1 MNESF
6 PALEL
11 QSKHDYYKEKI
22 VYFYYNTTRSHTL
35 SEFTCQFDDFVQVL
49 KKDISTDNIYEQYA
63 FIIYQLTLHTRDQYN
78 GKGEHDISY
87 VLIDVL
93 YKHLPNLAL
102 ACLYQF
108 VRPCYKG
115 QAYGSWRDI
124 KHLCHYTTN
133 EKLVDECIEIMN
145 GALSKDVL
153 AITKQKSQD
162 DAKKTISNVAKW
174 IPRENK
180 KFGWLFERL
189 AINWSNKYFP
199 YLLKSPASYDR
210 ALRKAKMTYRRL
222 IAGLNTLKDTLE
234 VKLCSDQWNKI
245 DIHSIPQLAFSKYKN
260 ALCKYVFDSPEKI
273 FEKTFYSDTNMKRL
287 ECSLKTKKHL
297 ENKYYPE
304 GAFEPDREH
313 ASYVPFTQPL
323 SQLVKRAFE
332 LIDQKRELE
341 IDILNNEWS
350 QINGL
355 LDAKSLE
362 NMIPIIDM
370 SFLSKSTDGYYNAI
384 GLALLMA
391 ERSTLAKRI
400 LVIDNQLSWVN
411 LQDETNFVSMIKK
424 LRNDTKSRT
433 STICDFTGAMKE
445 FVKYIDESKI
455 SNIKIK
461 EMTLVYFHTQSL
473 EENTHSQIIK
483 LFYNGGLTGS
493 RNNAF
498 PCPKMIYWNLSTTTC
513 SCPSALNSKNSILL
527 SGYNANLICTLANLQ
542 KDSYSM
548 IIEILKEYRH
558 PDNNN
563 RQ

>member
-1 MNESF
+1 MDFPVLES
-6 PALEL
+6 

-22 VYFYYNTTRSHTL
+22 VYFYYNTTRSHNL
-35 SEFTCQFDDFVQVL
+35 NAFVCQFDDFIQVL
-49 KKDISTDNIYEQYA
+49 KKDISVDKIYEQYV

-108 VRPCYKG
+108 VFPCYKG

-124 KHLCHYTTN
+124 KHLCHYSTN
-133 EKLVDECIEIMN
+133 EKLIDECIEIMN

-153 AITKQKSQD
+153 EIGKQNSKEC
-162 DAKKTISNVAKW
+162 AKKAISNVAKW

-189 AINWSNKYFP
+189 AINWSNKYYP
-199 YLLKSPASYDR
+199 YLLKNPASYDK
-210 ALRKAKMTYRRL
+210 ALRKAKMIYRTLVAR
-222 IAGLNTLKDTLE
+222 INTLKDTVE
-234 VKLCSDQWNKI
+234 IKLCSDQWNKI

-297 ENKYYPE
+297 ANKYYPE
-304 GAFEPDREH
+304 GAFEPGREH
-313 ASYVPFTQPL
+313 ASYVPFTQPI

-332 LIDQKRELE
+332 LVDQKRELE

-350 QINGL
+350 QLNGL
-355 LDAKSLE
+355 LDVKILE
-362 NMIPIIDM
+362 NIIPIIDM
-370 SFLSKSTDGYYNAI
+370 SFLSKTTDSYYSAI
-384 GLALLMA
+384 GLALLVA
-391 ERSTLAKRI
+391 QRSTIAKRI

-411 LQDETNFVSMIKK
+411 LQDTTNFISMIKK
-424 LRNDTKSRT
+424 VQEDTKSRT
-433 STICDFTGAMKE
+433 STVCDFDGAMKE
-445 FVKYIDESKI
+445 FIKYIDESKL

-461 EMTLVYFHTQSL
+461 ETNLLYFHTQPL
-473 EENTHSQIIK
+473 EENTHSHIIK
-483 LFYNGGLTGS
+483 LFYQGGLTGS
-493 RNNAF
+493 RNLAF
-498 PCPKMIYWNLSTTTC
+498 PCPKMIYWNLSAALC
-513 SCPSALNSKNSILL
+513 SCPSILTSRNSILL
-527 SGYNANLICTLANLQ
+527 SGHSANLINALANLK
-542 KDSYSM
+542 KDTYSTT
-548 IIEILKEYRH
+548 IEILKEYRH
-558 PDNNN
+558 PNSLE
-563 RQ
+563 